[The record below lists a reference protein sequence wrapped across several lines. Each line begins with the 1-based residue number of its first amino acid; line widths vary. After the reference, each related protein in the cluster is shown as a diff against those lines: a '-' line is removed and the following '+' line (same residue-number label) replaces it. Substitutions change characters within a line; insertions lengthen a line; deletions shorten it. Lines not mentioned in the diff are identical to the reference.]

1 MADRLI
7 STQKVKGINGSLDPI
22 VAGVLGS
29 RALRFGAAIFI
40 GGLGI
45 AVGIDV
51 IGEGHCARA
60 TAHVRNGIIHSSS
73 VTGLAGVAGD
83 GDGAGSGLDGEVV
96 AAASKAIIA
105 GSQRLNID
113 RARTDIGVVLML
125 RDLVILCAFSSAPRH
140 LQLCTAYCREFFPL
154 CLYPKV

>member
-1 MADRLI
+1 MYGYLI
-7 STQKVKGINGSLDPI
+7 GYTRRYLFVGG
-22 VAGVLGS
+22 
-29 RALRFGAAIFI
+29 I
-40 GGLGI
+40 GGVFF
-45 AVGIDV
+45 A
-51 IGEGHCARA
+51 
-60 TAHVRNGIIHSSS
+60 
-73 VTGLAGVAGD
+73 GLAGAAGD
-83 GDGAGSGLDGEVV
+83 RDGAGSGLDGEVV

-113 RARTDIGVVLML
+113 PARTDIGVVLIL